1 VSYNFASGGATTDA
15 TLVTPYAS
23 TVLSLVDQVA
33 QFTSNLSPPPSYA
46 PWVANNTLFAIWIGV
61 NDVGNAWYSSSW
73 PTLSQQIVNRYF
85 EQVETLYKAGGRNFA
100 FLNVPP
106 IQRAPVNL
114 LQTDA
119 DQASIA
125 AAVAQYN
132 VLLQTASDAFQK
144 NNPGSTTIV
153 VDTQNPFNVM
163 LDNPTVYG
171 ATNATCYDS
180 DGTTCLWWNSY
191 HPALEIQQLVGDTVA
206 VDVGF
211 YL

>member
-1 VSYNFASGGATTDA
+1 M
-15 TLVTPYAS
+15 
-23 TVLSLVDQVA
+23 
-33 QFTSNLSPPPSYA
+33 
-46 PWVANNTLFAIWIGV
+46 

-85 EQVETLYKAGGRNFA
+85 EQVEIIYKAGGRNFA

-114 LQTDA
+114 LDTAA

-125 AAVAQYN
+125 AAVAHYN
-132 VLLQTASDAFQK
+132 VLLQTASDAFPA

-163 LDNPTVYG
+163 LDNPTAYG
-171 ATNATCYDS
+171 APNASCFNS
-180 DGTTCLWWNSY
+180 DGTSCLWWNNY
-191 HPALEIQQLVGDTVA
+191 HPGFEIQELVGDTVA